1 MNALDITLIYL
12 LAAVT
17 SVVVCR
23 LLHWPAMLGYLLAGI
38 LLGHAFN
45 ENFTD
50 DKGVVYLA
58 EFGVVFLMFVIGL
71 EFNLPKLMGMRKLV
85 FGFGMAQVMITLLGA
100 VAGHTLLWWLLQSM
114 GIPWDLSWQ
123 GALALGAA
131 FAMSST
137 AIVVKMMADRAELE
151 TPHGQR
157 VMGAL
162 LFQDLAVVPLLV
174 LIPALGQVGEGN
186 LWSILGLAMLKAT
199 VLVVLLLW
207 GGQKLMRWWLQTI
220 DKRKSDELFM
230 LNILLMTLGLAW
242 LTEHAGLSMAMGAFL
257 AGMLIAET
265 DYKHRIENDIRP
277 FHDVLLGL
285 FFITIGMKLDWQV
298 LYQQWTWVLVL
309 TVVPIAIK
317 ALLVAVL
324 AHRFGAPTGVAART
338 GIYLAQAGEFGFVL
352 LTLGLSNGLIDPLWS
367 NPVLAAMVLSMVAT
381 PFLIQYADR
390 VVYRFAADDWL
401 SQSLNITSLAQHTIT
416 IDHHV
421 IICGFGRTGK
431 NLCNLLESEKIGYVA
446 LDLHPDV
453 VHAAMLAGHRVEY
466 GDATQLAN
474 LMSAGLARASA
485 VVVSYDDT
493 PSALKVLELVLAHAP
508 EVPVVVRTR
517 DDHDLNHLRDAGARD
532 VVPEIFEASL
542 SLACQTSGQ
551 GFDHQAQAI
560 AFVARIHAT
569 QGQDGA
575 RRLLKQNC
583 WITAAVAMAVHHPLR
598 RQMTPLFVNA
608 VGHAVRRGRG
618 GHVHQN
624 GQPRSGPTR

>member
-45 ENFTD
+45 ENFTN

-85 FGFGMAQVMITLLGA
+85 FGFGMAQVMVTLLGA
-100 VAGHTLLWWLLQSM
+100 VAGHALLWWLLQYM
-114 GIPWDLSWQ
+114 GLPWDLSWQ

-199 VLVVLLLW
+199 VLVVVLLW

-474 LMSAGLARASA
+474 LMSAGLTRASA

-517 DDHDLNHLRDAGARD
+517 DDHDLNHLREAGARD

-542 SLACQTSGQ
+542 SLASQTLHHIG
-551 GFDHQAQAI
+551 I
-560 AFVARIHAT
+560 P
-569 QGQDGA
+569 A
-575 RRLLKQNC
+575 RR
-583 WITAAVAMAVHHPLR
+583 
-598 RQMTPLFVNA
+598 
-608 VGHAVRRGRG
+608 VRRLVQSQR
-618 GHVHQN
+618 Q
-624 GQPRSGPTR
+624 TRYAGLKEDTSNSSQ

>member
-45 ENFTD
+45 ENFTN

-85 FGFGMAQVMITLLGA
+85 FGFGMAQVMVTLLGA
-100 VAGHTLLWWLLQSM
+100 VAGHALLWWLLHYL
-114 GIPWDLSWQ
+114 GLPWDLSWQ

-542 SLACQTSGQ
+542 SLASQTLHHIG
-551 GFDHQAQAI
+551 I
-560 AFVARIHAT
+560 P
-569 QGQDGA
+569 A
-575 RRLLKQNC
+575 RR
-583 WITAAVAMAVHHPLR
+583 
-598 RQMTPLFVNA
+598 
-608 VGHAVRRGRG
+608 VRRLVQSQR
-618 GHVHQN
+618 Q
-624 GQPRSGPTR
+624 TRYAGLKEDTSNSSQ

>member
-1 MNALDITLIYL
+1 MNALDMTLIYL
-12 LAAVT
+12 LAAVS

-45 ENFTD
+45 DNFTD
-50 DKGVVYLA
+50 DKSVVYLA

-71 EFNLPKLMGMRKLV
+71 EFNLPKLLGMRKLV
-85 FGFGMAQVMITLLGA
+85 FGFGMAQVMLTLLGA
-100 VAGHTLLWWLLQSM
+100 VAGHALLWWLLQYM
-114 GIPWDLSWQ
+114 GLPWDLSWQ

-174 LIPALGQVGEGN
+174 LIPALGQVNEGN
-186 LWSILGLAMLKAT
+186 LWSILAMAMLKAT
-199 VLVVLLLW
+199 GLVVLLLW

-230 LNILLMTLGLAW
+230 LNILLMTLGLSW
-242 LTEHAGLSMAMGAFL
+242 LTEHAGLSMAMGAFM

-298 LYQQWTWVLVL
+298 LYQQWAWVMVL
-309 TVVPIAIK
+309 TVVPIVIK

-324 AHRFGAPTGVAART
+324 ANGFGAPTGVAART

-390 VVYRFAADDWL
+390 VVYRFAAEDWL

-431 NLCNLLESEKIGYVA
+431 NLCNLLESEKIGYLA

-466 GDATQLAN
+466 GDATQLAH

-493 PSALKVLELVLAHAP
+493 PSALKVLELVQAHAP

-517 DDHDLNHLRDAGARD
+517 DDHDLNHLREAGARD

-542 SLACQTSGQ
+542 SLASQTLHHIGIPSRR
-551 GFDHQAQAI
+551 
-560 AFVARIHAT
+560 V
-569 QGQDGA
+569 
-575 RRLLKQNC
+575 RRLVQSQ
-583 WITAAVAMAVHHPLR
+583 
-598 RQMTPLFVNA
+598 RQ
-608 VGHAVRRGRG
+608 
-618 GHVHQN
+618 
-624 GQPRSGPTR
+624 TRYAGFKEDNHSSP

>member
-45 ENFTD
+45 ENFTN

-85 FGFGMAQVMITLLGA
+85 FGFGMAQVMVTLLGA
-100 VAGHTLLWWLLQSM
+100 VAGHALLWWLLQYM
-114 GIPWDLSWQ
+114 GLPWDLSWQ

-401 SQSLNITSLAQHTIT
+401 SQSLNITALAQHTIT

-493 PSALKVLELVLAHAP
+493 ASALKVLELVQAHAP
-508 EVPVVVRTR
+508 DVPVVVRTR
-517 DDHDLNHLRDAGARD
+517 DDHDLNHLREAGARD

-542 SLACQTSGQ
+542 SLASQTLHHIGIPSRRVRRLV
-551 GFDHQAQAI
+551 QAQ
-560 AFVARIHAT
+560 
-569 QGQDGA
+569 
-575 RRLLKQNC
+575 
-583 WITAAVAMAVHHPLR
+583 
-598 RQMTPLFVNA
+598 RQ
-608 VGHAVRRGRG
+608 
-618 GHVHQN
+618 
-624 GQPRSGPTR
+624 TRYAGFKEDPNNSTH

>member
-45 ENFTD
+45 ENFTN

-85 FGFGMAQVMITLLGA
+85 FGFGMAQVMVTLLGA
-100 VAGHTLLWWLLQSM
+100 VAGHALLWWLLHYL
-114 GIPWDLSWQ
+114 GLPWDLSWQ

-186 LWSILGLAMLKAT
+186 LWSILGLAMFKAT

-542 SLACQTSGQ
+542 SLASQTLHHIG
-551 GFDHQAQAI
+551 I
-560 AFVARIHAT
+560 P
-569 QGQDGA
+569 A
-575 RRLLKQNC
+575 RR
-583 WITAAVAMAVHHPLR
+583 
-598 RQMTPLFVNA
+598 
-608 VGHAVRRGRG
+608 VRRLVQSQR
-618 GHVHQN
+618 Q
-624 GQPRSGPTR
+624 TRYAGFKEDPNASSH

>member
-45 ENFTD
+45 ESFTN

-71 EFNLPKLMGMRKLV
+71 EFNLPKLLGMRKLV
-85 FGFGMAQVMITLLGA
+85 FGFGMAQVMLTLLGA
-100 VAGHTLLWWLLQSM
+100 VAGHALLWWLLQYM
-114 GIPWDLSWQ
+114 GLPWDLSWQ

-137 AIVVKMMADRAELE
+137 AIVVKMMGDRAELE

-174 LIPALGQVGEGN
+174 LIPALGQVNEGN
-186 LWSILGLAMLKAT
+186 LWSILALAMLKAT
-199 VLVVLLLW
+199 VLVVVLLW

-230 LNILLMTLGLAW
+230 LNILLMTLGLSW

-542 SLACQTSGQ
+542 SLASQTLHHIG
-551 GFDHQAQAI
+551 I
-560 AFVARIHAT
+560 P
-569 QGQDGA
+569 A
-575 RRLLKQNC
+575 RR
-583 WITAAVAMAVHHPLR
+583 
-598 RQMTPLFVNA
+598 
-608 VGHAVRRGRG
+608 VRRLVQSQR
-618 GHVHQN
+618 Q
-624 GQPRSGPTR
+624 TRYAGFKEDPNASSH

>member
-45 ENFTD
+45 ENFTN

-85 FGFGMAQVMITLLGA
+85 FGFGMAQVMVTLLGA
-100 VAGHTLLWWLLQSM
+100 VAGHALLWWLLHYL
-114 GIPWDLSWQ
+114 GLPWDLSWQ

-162 LFQDLAVVPLLV
+162 LFQDLAVVPLMV

-265 DYKHRIENDIRP
+265 DYKQRIENDIRP

-542 SLACQTSGQ
+542 SLASQTLHHIG
-551 GFDHQAQAI
+551 I
-560 AFVARIHAT
+560 P
-569 QGQDGA
+569 A
-575 RRLLKQNC
+575 RR
-583 WITAAVAMAVHHPLR
+583 
-598 RQMTPLFVNA
+598 
-608 VGHAVRRGRG
+608 VRRLVQSQR
-618 GHVHQN
+618 Q
-624 GQPRSGPTR
+624 TRYAGFKEDPNASSH

>member
-12 LAAVT
+12 LAAVH

-157 VMGAL
+157 VMGVL

-174 LIPALGQVGEGN
+174 LIPALGKVNEGN
-186 LWSILGLAMLKAT
+186 LWSTLSLAMFKAT
-199 VLVVLLLW
+199 ALVMLLLW
-207 GGQKLMRWWLQTI
+207 GGQKLMRWWLKTI
-220 DKRKSDELFM
+220 DQRKSDELFM

-242 LTEHAGLSMAMGAFL
+242 LTEHAGLSLAMGAFL

-265 DYKHRIENDIRP
+265 DYKQRVENDIRP

-285 FFITIGMKLDWQV
+285 FFITIGMKLDWAV
-298 LYQQWTWVLVL
+298 LYQQWAWVLVL
-309 TVVPIAIK
+309 ALVPIAVK

-324 AHRFGAPTGVAART
+324 AHGFGAPTGVAART

-352 LTLGLSNGLIDPLWS
+352 LSLGLSNGLIDPLWS

-381 PFLIQYADR
+381 PFLIQHADR
-390 VVYRFAADDWL
+390 LVYRFAADDWL
-401 SQSLNITSLAQHTIT
+401 SQSLSITALAQHTIN

-421 IICGFGRTGK
+421 IVCGFGRTGK
-431 NLCNLLESEKIGYVA
+431 NLCNLLESEHIGYLA
-446 LDLHPDV
+446 LELHPDV
-453 VHAAMLAGHRVEY
+453 VHSAMLAGHRVEY
-466 GDATQLAN
+466 GDATQLAS

-485 VVVSYDDT
+485 VVISYEDT
-493 PSALKVLELVLAHAP
+493 PSALKVLALVQAHAP

-517 DDHDLNHLRDAGARD
+517 DDHDLNDFREAGARD

-542 SLACQTSGQ
+542 SLASQTLHHRG
-551 GFDHQAQAI
+551 I
-560 AFVARIHAT
+560 P
-569 QGQDGA
+569 A
-575 RRLLKQNC
+575 RR
-583 WITAAVAMAVHHPLR
+583 
-598 RQMTPLFVNA
+598 
-608 VGHAVRRGRG
+608 VRRLVQSQR
-618 GHVHQN
+618 Q
-624 GQPRSGPTR
+624 TRYAGFKDDSNASSH

>member
-45 ENFTD
+45 ENFTND
-50 DKGVVYLA
+50 QGVVYLA

-85 FGFGMAQVMITLLGA
+85 FGFGMAQVMVTLLGA
-100 VAGHTLLWWLLQSM
+100 VAGHALLWWLLQYM
-114 GIPWDLSWQ
+114 GLPWDLNWQ

-174 LIPALGQVGEGN
+174 LIPALGQVSEGN

-199 VLVVLLLW
+199 VLVVVLLW

-309 TVVPIAIK
+309 TIAPIAIK
-317 ALLVAVL
+317 ALLVAFL

-401 SQSLNITSLAQHTIT
+401 SQSLNITALAQHTIT

-421 IICGFGRTGK
+421 IVCGYGRTGK
-431 NLCNLLESEKIGYVA
+431 NLCNLLESEKIGYLA

-466 GDATQLAN
+466 GDATQLAH

-517 DDHDLNHLRDAGARD
+517 DDHDLNHLREAGARD

-542 SLACQTSGQ
+542 SLASQTLHHIGIPSRR
-551 GFDHQAQAI
+551 
-560 AFVARIHAT
+560 V
-569 QGQDGA
+569 
-575 RRLLKQNC
+575 RRLVQSQ
-583 WITAAVAMAVHHPLR
+583 
-598 RQMTPLFVNA
+598 RQ
-608 VGHAVRRGRG
+608 
-618 GHVHQN
+618 
-624 GQPRSGPTR
+624 TRYAGFKEDPNNSAH

>member
-45 ENFTD
+45 ENFTN

-85 FGFGMAQVMITLLGA
+85 FGFGMAQVMVTLLGA
-100 VAGHTLLWWLLQSM
+100 VAGHALLWWLLHYL
-114 GIPWDLSWQ
+114 GLPWDLSWQ

-542 SLACQTSGQ
+542 SLASQTLHHIG
-551 GFDHQAQAI
+551 I
-560 AFVARIHAT
+560 P
-569 QGQDGA
+569 A
-575 RRLLKQNC
+575 RR
-583 WITAAVAMAVHHPLR
+583 
-598 RQMTPLFVNA
+598 
-608 VGHAVRRGRG
+608 VRRLVQSQR
-618 GHVHQN
+618 Q
-624 GQPRSGPTR
+624 TRYAGFKEDPNNSAH

>member
-45 ENFTD
+45 ENFTND
-50 DKGVVYLA
+50 QGVVYLA

-85 FGFGMAQVMITLLGA
+85 FGFGMAQVMVTLLGA
-100 VAGHTLLWWLLQSM
+100 VAGHALLWWLLQYM
-114 GIPWDLSWQ
+114 GLPWDLSWQ

-199 VLVVLLLW
+199 VLVVVLLW

-542 SLACQTSGQ
+542 SLASQTLHHIGIPARRVRRLV
-551 GFDHQAQAI
+551 QAQRQTRYAGFKED
-560 AFVARIHAT
+560 A
-569 QGQDGA
+569 
-575 RRLLKQNC
+575 N
-583 WITAAVAMAVHHPLR
+583 HPS
-598 RQMTPLFVNA
+598 P
-608 VGHAVRRGRG
+608 
-618 GHVHQN
+618 
-624 GQPRSGPTR
+624 

>member
-1 MNALDITLIYL
+1 MNALDMTLIYL
-12 LAAVT
+12 LAAVS

-45 ENFTD
+45 DNFTD
-50 DKGVVYLA
+50 DKSVVYLA

-71 EFNLPKLMGMRKLV
+71 EFNLPKLLGMRKLV
-85 FGFGMAQVMITLLGA
+85 FGFGMAQVMVTLLGA

-114 GIPWDLSWQ
+114 GLPWDLSWQ

-174 LIPALGQVGEGN
+174 LIPALGQVNEGN
-186 LWSILGLAMLKAT
+186 LWSILAMAMLKAT
-199 VLVVLLLW
+199 GLVVLLLW

-230 LNILLMTLGLAW
+230 LNILLMTLGLSW

-298 LYQQWTWVLVL
+298 LYQQWAWVMVL
-309 TVVPIAIK
+309 TVVPIVIK

-324 AHRFGAPTGVAART
+324 ANGFGAPTGVAART

-390 VVYRFAADDWL
+390 VVYRFAAEDWL

-431 NLCNLLESEKIGYVA
+431 NLCNLLESEKIGYLA

-466 GDATQLAN
+466 GDATQLAH

-493 PSALKVLELVLAHAP
+493 PSALKVLELVQAHAP

-517 DDHDLNHLRDAGARD
+517 DDHDLNHLREAGARD

-542 SLACQTSGQ
+542 SLASQTLHHIGIPSRR
-551 GFDHQAQAI
+551 
-560 AFVARIHAT
+560 V
-569 QGQDGA
+569 
-575 RRLLKQNC
+575 RRLVQSQ
-583 WITAAVAMAVHHPLR
+583 
-598 RQMTPLFVNA
+598 RQ
-608 VGHAVRRGRG
+608 
-618 GHVHQN
+618 
-624 GQPRSGPTR
+624 TRYAGFKEDNHSSP

>member
-45 ENFTD
+45 ENFTND
-50 DKGVVYLA
+50 QGVVYLA

-85 FGFGMAQVMITLLGA
+85 FGFGMAQVMVTLLGA
-100 VAGHTLLWWLLQSM
+100 VAGHALLWWLLQYM
-114 GIPWDLSWQ
+114 GLPWDLSWQ

-542 SLACQTSGQ
+542 SLASQTLHHIG
-551 GFDHQAQAI
+551 I
-560 AFVARIHAT
+560 P
-569 QGQDGA
+569 A
-575 RRLLKQNC
+575 RR
-583 WITAAVAMAVHHPLR
+583 
-598 RQMTPLFVNA
+598 
-608 VGHAVRRGRG
+608 VRRLVQSQR
-618 GHVHQN
+618 Q
-624 GQPRSGPTR
+624 TRYAGFKEDPNASSN

>member
-45 ENFTD
+45 ENFTN

-85 FGFGMAQVMITLLGA
+85 FGFGMAQVMVTLLGA
-100 VAGHTLLWWLLQSM
+100 VAGHALLWWLLHYL
-114 GIPWDLSWQ
+114 GLPWDLSWQ

-174 LIPALGQVGEGN
+174 LIPALGQVSEGN

-199 VLVVLLLW
+199 VLVVVLLW

-542 SLACQTSGQ
+542 SLASQTLHHIG
-551 GFDHQAQAI
+551 I
-560 AFVARIHAT
+560 P
-569 QGQDGA
+569 A
-575 RRLLKQNC
+575 RR
-583 WITAAVAMAVHHPLR
+583 
-598 RQMTPLFVNA
+598 
-608 VGHAVRRGRG
+608 VRRLVQSQR
-618 GHVHQN
+618 Q
-624 GQPRSGPTR
+624 TRYAGFKEDPNASSN

>member
-45 ENFTD
+45 ENFTN

-85 FGFGMAQVMITLLGA
+85 FGFGMAQVMVTLLGA
-100 VAGHTLLWWLLQSM
+100 VAGHALLWWLLHYL
-114 GIPWDLSWQ
+114 GLPWDLSWQ

-137 AIVVKMMADRAELE
+137 AIVVKIMADRAELE

-542 SLACQTSGQ
+542 SLASQTLHHIG
-551 GFDHQAQAI
+551 I
-560 AFVARIHAT
+560 P
-569 QGQDGA
+569 A
-575 RRLLKQNC
+575 RR
-583 WITAAVAMAVHHPLR
+583 
-598 RQMTPLFVNA
+598 
-608 VGHAVRRGRG
+608 VRRLVQSQR
-618 GHVHQN
+618 Q
-624 GQPRSGPTR
+624 TRYAGFKEDPNASSH

>member
-45 ENFTD
+45 ENFTN

-85 FGFGMAQVMITLLGA
+85 FGFGMAQVMVTLLGA
-100 VAGHTLLWWLLQSM
+100 VGGHALLWWLLHYL
-114 GIPWDLSWQ
+114 GLPWDLSWQ

-542 SLACQTSGQ
+542 SLASQTLHHIG
-551 GFDHQAQAI
+551 I
-560 AFVARIHAT
+560 P
-569 QGQDGA
+569 A
-575 RRLLKQNC
+575 RR
-583 WITAAVAMAVHHPLR
+583 
-598 RQMTPLFVNA
+598 
-608 VGHAVRRGRG
+608 VRRLVQSQR
-618 GHVHQN
+618 Q
-624 GQPRSGPTR
+624 TRYAGFKEDPNASSN

>member
-45 ENFTD
+45 ENFTN

-85 FGFGMAQVMITLLGA
+85 FGFGMAQVMVTLLGA
-100 VAGHTLLWWLLQSM
+100 VAGHALLWWLLHYL
-114 GIPWDLSWQ
+114 GLPWDLSWQ

-199 VLVVLLLW
+199 VLVVVLLW

-542 SLACQTSGQ
+542 SLASQTLHHIG
-551 GFDHQAQAI
+551 I
-560 AFVARIHAT
+560 P
-569 QGQDGA
+569 A
-575 RRLLKQNC
+575 RR
-583 WITAAVAMAVHHPLR
+583 
-598 RQMTPLFVNA
+598 
-608 VGHAVRRGRG
+608 VRRLVQSQR
-618 GHVHQN
+618 Q
-624 GQPRSGPTR
+624 TRYAGFKEDPNASSN

>member
-45 ENFTD
+45 ENFTND
-50 DKGVVYLA
+50 QGVVYLA

-85 FGFGMAQVMITLLGA
+85 FGFGMAQVMVTLLGA
-100 VAGHTLLWWLLQSM
+100 VAGHALLWWLLHYL
-114 GIPWDLSWQ
+114 GLPWDLSWQ

-199 VLVVLLLW
+199 VLVVVLLW

-542 SLACQTSGQ
+542 SLASQTLHHIG
-551 GFDHQAQAI
+551 I
-560 AFVARIHAT
+560 P
-569 QGQDGA
+569 A
-575 RRLLKQNC
+575 RR
-583 WITAAVAMAVHHPLR
+583 
-598 RQMTPLFVNA
+598 
-608 VGHAVRRGRG
+608 VRRLVQSQR
-618 GHVHQN
+618 Q
-624 GQPRSGPTR
+624 TRYAGFKEDPNASSN

>member
-45 ENFTD
+45 ENFTN

-85 FGFGMAQVMITLLGA
+85 FGFGMAQVMVTLLGA
-100 VAGHTLLWWLLQSM
+100 VAGHALLWWLLQYM
-114 GIPWDLSWQ
+114 GLPWDLSWQ

-542 SLACQTSGQ
+542 SLASQTLHHIG
-551 GFDHQAQAI
+551 I
-560 AFVARIHAT
+560 P
-569 QGQDGA
+569 A
-575 RRLLKQNC
+575 RR
-583 WITAAVAMAVHHPLR
+583 
-598 RQMTPLFVNA
+598 
-608 VGHAVRRGRG
+608 VRRLVQSQR
-618 GHVHQN
+618 Q
-624 GQPRSGPTR
+624 TRYAGFKEDPNASSH

>member
-45 ENFTD
+45 ESFTN

-71 EFNLPKLMGMRKLV
+71 EFNLPKLLGMRKLV
-85 FGFGMAQVMITLLGA
+85 FGFGMAQVMLTLLGA
-100 VAGHTLLWWLLQSM
+100 VAGHALLWWLLQYM
-114 GIPWDLSWQ
+114 GLPWDLSWQ

-137 AIVVKMMADRAELE
+137 AIVVKMMADRAKLE

-542 SLACQTSGQ
+542 SLASQTLHHIG
-551 GFDHQAQAI
+551 I
-560 AFVARIHAT
+560 P
-569 QGQDGA
+569 A
-575 RRLLKQNC
+575 RR
-583 WITAAVAMAVHHPLR
+583 
-598 RQMTPLFVNA
+598 
-608 VGHAVRRGRG
+608 VRRLVQSQR
-618 GHVHQN
+618 Q
-624 GQPRSGPTR
+624 TRYAGFKEDPNASSH

>member
-1 MNALDITLIYL
+1 
-12 LAAVT
+12 
-17 SVVVCR
+17 
-23 LLHWPAMLGYLLAGI
+23 MLGYLLAGI

-431 NLCNLLESEKIGYVA
+431 NLCHLLESEKIGYLA

-542 SLACQTSGQ
+542 SLASQTLHHIG
-551 GFDHQAQAI
+551 I
-560 AFVARIHAT
+560 P
-569 QGQDGA
+569 A
-575 RRLLKQNC
+575 RR
-583 WITAAVAMAVHHPLR
+583 
-598 RQMTPLFVNA
+598 
-608 VGHAVRRGRG
+608 VRRLVQSQR
-618 GHVHQN
+618 Q
-624 GQPRSGPTR
+624 TRYAGFKEDPNASSN

>member
-38 LLGHAFN
+38 LLGHAFH
-45 ENFTD
+45 ENFTN

-85 FGFGMAQVMITLLGA
+85 FGFGMAQVMVTLLGA
-100 VAGHTLLWWLLQSM
+100 VAGHALLWWLLHYL
-114 GIPWDLSWQ
+114 GLPWDLSWQ

-199 VLVVLLLW
+199 VLVVVLLW

-542 SLACQTSGQ
+542 SLASQTLHHIG
-551 GFDHQAQAI
+551 I
-560 AFVARIHAT
+560 P
-569 QGQDGA
+569 A
-575 RRLLKQNC
+575 RR
-583 WITAAVAMAVHHPLR
+583 
-598 RQMTPLFVNA
+598 
-608 VGHAVRRGRG
+608 VRRLVQSQR
-618 GHVHQN
+618 Q
-624 GQPRSGPTR
+624 TRYAGFKEDPNASSN

>member
-1 MNALDITLIYL
+1 
-12 LAAVT
+12 
-17 SVVVCR
+17 
-23 LLHWPAMLGYLLAGI
+23 
-38 LLGHAFN
+38 
-45 ENFTD
+45 
-50 DKGVVYLA
+50 
-58 EFGVVFLMFVIGL
+58 
-71 EFNLPKLMGMRKLV
+71 
-85 FGFGMAQVMITLLGA
+85 LLGA
-100 VAGHTLLWWLLQSM
+100 VAGHALLWWLLQYM
-114 GIPWDLSWQ
+114 GLPWDLSWQ

-174 LIPALGQVGEGN
+174 LIPALGQVNEGN
-186 LWSILGLAMLKAT
+186 LWSILTVAMLKAT
-199 VLVVLLLW
+199 GLVVLLLW

-230 LNILLMTLGLAW
+230 LNILLMTLGLSW

-265 DYKHRIENDIRP
+265 DYKQRIENDIRP

-298 LYQQWTWVLVL
+298 LHQQWTWVLVL
-309 TVVPIAIK
+309 TVMPIAIK

-324 AHRFGAPTGVAART
+324 AHGFGAPTGVAART

-390 VVYRFAADDWL
+390 LVYRFAAEDWL

-431 NLCNLLESEKIGYVA
+431 NLCNLLESEEIGYLA

-493 PSALKVLELVLAHAP
+493 ASALKVLELVQAHAP

-542 SLACQTSGQ
+542 SLASQTLHHIG
-551 GFDHQAQAI
+551 I
-560 AFVARIHAT
+560 P
-569 QGQDGA
+569 A
-575 RRLLKQNC
+575 RR
-583 WITAAVAMAVHHPLR
+583 
-598 RQMTPLFVNA
+598 
-608 VGHAVRRGRG
+608 VRRLVQSQR
-618 GHVHQN
+618 Q
-624 GQPRSGPTR
+624 TRYAGFKEDPNASSH

>member
-1 MNALDITLIYL
+1 MNALDITWIYL

-45 ENFTD
+45 ENFTN

-85 FGFGMAQVMITLLGA
+85 FGFGMAQVMVTLLGA
-100 VAGHTLLWWLLQSM
+100 VGGHALLWWLLHYL
-114 GIPWDLSWQ
+114 GLPWDLSWQ

-542 SLACQTSGQ
+542 SLASQTLHHIG
-551 GFDHQAQAI
+551 I
-560 AFVARIHAT
+560 P
-569 QGQDGA
+569 A
-575 RRLLKQNC
+575 RR
-583 WITAAVAMAVHHPLR
+583 
-598 RQMTPLFVNA
+598 
-608 VGHAVRRGRG
+608 VRRLVQSQR
-618 GHVHQN
+618 Q
-624 GQPRSGPTR
+624 TRYAGFKEDPNASSH

>member
-45 ENFTD
+45 ENFTN

-85 FGFGMAQVMITLLGA
+85 FGFGMAQVMVTLLGA
-100 VAGHTLLWWLLQSM
+100 VAGHALLWWLLQYM
-114 GIPWDLSWQ
+114 GLPWDLSWQ

-474 LMSAGLARASA
+474 LMSAGLTRASA

-517 DDHDLNHLRDAGARD
+517 DDHDLNHLREAGARD

-542 SLACQTSGQ
+542 SLASQTLHHIG
-551 GFDHQAQAI
+551 I
-560 AFVARIHAT
+560 P
-569 QGQDGA
+569 A
-575 RRLLKQNC
+575 RR
-583 WITAAVAMAVHHPLR
+583 
-598 RQMTPLFVNA
+598 
-608 VGHAVRRGRG
+608 VRRLVQSQR
-618 GHVHQN
+618 Q
-624 GQPRSGPTR
+624 TRYAGLKEDTSNSSQ

>member
-45 ENFTD
+45 ENFTN

-85 FGFGMAQVMITLLGA
+85 FGFGMAQVMVTLLGA
-100 VAGHTLLWWLLQSM
+100 VAGHALLWWLLQYM
-114 GIPWDLSWQ
+114 GLPWDLSWQ

-474 LMSAGLARASA
+474 LMSAGLTRASA

-517 DDHDLNHLRDAGARD
+517 DDHDLNHLREAGARD

-542 SLACQTSGQ
+542 SLASQTLHHIG
-551 GFDHQAQAI
+551 I
-560 AFVARIHAT
+560 P
-569 QGQDGA
+569 A
-575 RRLLKQNC
+575 RR
-583 WITAAVAMAVHHPLR
+583 
-598 RQMTPLFVNA
+598 
-608 VGHAVRRGRG
+608 VRRLVQSQR
-618 GHVHQN
+618 Q
-624 GQPRSGPTR
+624 TRYAGLKEDTNNSSQ

>member
-45 ENFTD
+45 ENFTN

-85 FGFGMAQVMITLLGA
+85 FGFGMAQVMVTLLGA
-100 VAGHTLLWWLLQSM
+100 VAGHALLWWLLHYL
-114 GIPWDLSWQ
+114 GLPWDLSWQ

-186 LWSILGLAMLKAT
+186 LWSILGLAMFKAT

-230 LNILLMTLGLAW
+230 LNILLITLGLAW

-542 SLACQTSGQ
+542 SLASQTLHHIG
-551 GFDHQAQAI
+551 I
-560 AFVARIHAT
+560 P
-569 QGQDGA
+569 A
-575 RRLLKQNC
+575 RR
-583 WITAAVAMAVHHPLR
+583 
-598 RQMTPLFVNA
+598 
-608 VGHAVRRGRG
+608 VRRLVQSQR
-618 GHVHQN
+618 Q
-624 GQPRSGPTR
+624 TRYAGFKEDPNASSH

>member
-45 ENFTD
+45 ENFTN

-85 FGFGMAQVMITLLGA
+85 FGFGMAQVMVTLLGA
-100 VAGHTLLWWLLQSM
+100 VAGHALLWWLLQYM
-114 GIPWDLSWQ
+114 GLPWDLSWQ

-199 VLVVLLLW
+199 VLVVVLLW

-401 SQSLNITSLAQHTIT
+401 SQSLNITALAQHTIT

-474 LMSAGLARASA
+474 LMSAGLTRASA

-517 DDHDLNHLRDAGARD
+517 DDHDLNHLREAGARD

-542 SLACQTSGQ
+542 SLASQTLHHIG
-551 GFDHQAQAI
+551 I
-560 AFVARIHAT
+560 P
-569 QGQDGA
+569 A
-575 RRLLKQNC
+575 RR
-583 WITAAVAMAVHHPLR
+583 
-598 RQMTPLFVNA
+598 
-608 VGHAVRRGRG
+608 VRRLVQSQR
-618 GHVHQN
+618 Q
-624 GQPRSGPTR
+624 TRYAGLKEDTNNSSQ